1 MALKSHKARD
11 LDLRSVWLLDNQ
23 STFDLCCNPDFAQK
37 KRVAKRAMNM
47 SSNGGDMR
55 ISKECKV
62 LGYEFWVWYT
72 QRAMTNILSLK
83 NLIRLYRVTYDS
95 EKRTSFIVHREEF
108 GLPDMVFDMHPCGL
122 HVYYPEKID
131 GQYGFVQTVAENMKL
146 FTKRQIDG
154 ALQARHLYETLGYP
168 SNADFESVLRAG
180 GIGGCT
186 VTVEDAKVAEKIWGS
201 SVPCL
206 KGSTVRESGH
216 RKPQSLVKVPRE
228 LIKLQQK
235 VSIAIDIFFVNGQ
248 IFFMTFSR
256 KICFTTVTHLVNRK
270 VNGVWAAMHQIYQM
284 YMLRGFHIIEIAG
297 DGEFVWIADQVASLP
312 TNPTLDLAA
321 AKEHVGLIERNIR
334 FLKEKVRSLR
344 HSLPFERIPALV
356 LIRMVL
362 HTVPFM
368 NSFPRKGGLQHYP
381 PSIMEHSCI

>member
-1 MALKSHKARD
+1 MALKSPKARD

-47 SSNGGDMR
+47 SSNGGDMK

-168 SNADFESVLRAG
+168 SNADFNLSSEPEVSGAAQSPWKMQRLLR
-180 GIGGCT
+180 
-186 VTVEDAKVAEKIWGS
+186 
-201 SVPCL
+201 
-206 KGSTVRESGH
+206 RSGDLLFLAS
-216 RKPQSLVKVPRE
+216 RGALYGSLV
-228 LIKLQQK
+228 
-235 VSIAIDIFFVNGQ
+235 IA
-248 IFFMTFSR
+248 SHR
-256 KICFTTVTHLVNRK
+256 A
-270 VNGVWAAMHQIYQM
+270 W
-284 YMLRGFHIIEIAG
+284 
-297 DGEFVWIADQVASLP
+297 
-312 TNPTLDLAA
+312 
-321 AKEHVGLIERNIR
+321 
-334 FLKEKVRSLR
+334 
-344 HSLPFERIPALV
+344 
-356 LIRMVL
+356 
-362 HTVPFM
+362 
-368 NSFPRKGGLQHYP
+368 
-381 PSIMEHSCI
+381 